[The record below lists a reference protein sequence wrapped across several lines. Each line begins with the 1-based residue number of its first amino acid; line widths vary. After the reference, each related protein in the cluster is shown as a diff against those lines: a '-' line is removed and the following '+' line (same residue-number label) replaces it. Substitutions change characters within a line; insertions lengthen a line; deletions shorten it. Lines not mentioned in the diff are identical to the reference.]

1 MSAYYFDSSALVKY
15 YAQEVGTNWVRGL
28 INAQPAN
35 EVFTALVTGAE
46 IIAAIKRRE
55 RGNTITAN
63 AAAAVAMTAFRSQFR
78 IRFQALRTNDAVVDL
93 AMDLAGTY
101 KLRGY
106 DAIQLASAL
115 LIEARLTAQG
125 VGPLTLIS
133 ADIELN
139 QAAQA
144 EGLLTDD
151 PNQHP

>member
-15 YAQEVGTNWVRGL
+15 YAQETGTNWVRGL
-28 INAQPAN
+28 IDVQPAN
-35 EVFTALVTGAE
+35 EIFTALATGAE
-46 IIAAIKRRE
+46 IVAALKRRE
-55 RGNTITAN
+55 RMNLITATDV
-63 AAAAVAMTAFRSQFR
+63 AAALAVFKNQFR
-78 IRFQALRTNDAVVDL
+78 IRFKALRTNDVVVDR
-93 AMDLAGTY
+93 AMDLAE
-101 KLRGY
+101 KHNLRGY

-115 LIEARLTAQG
+115 LIEERMTIQG

-133 ADIELN
+133 ADVELN

>member
-1 MSAYYFDSSALVKY
+1 MSAYYCDNSALVKY

-28 INAQPAN
+28 IQAQPAH

-55 RGNTITAN
+55 RNNAITA
-63 AAAAVAMTAFRSQFR
+63 ADATIAVTAFRSQFR
-78 IRFQALRTNDAVVDL
+78 IRFKALRTSDAVIDL
-93 AMDLAGTY
+93 AMGLAE
-101 KLRGY
+101 KHPLRGY

-115 LIEARLTAQG
+115 LIEARMTAQG
-125 VGPLTLIS
+125 VGPLRLIS
-133 ADIELN
+133 ADQERN

-144 EGLLTDD
+144 EGLLKED

>member
-1 MSAYYFDSSALVKY
+1 MGAYYFDSSALVKY
-15 YAQEVGTNWVRGL
+15 YAQETGINWVRGL
-28 INAQPAN
+28 IDVQPAN
-35 EVFTALVTGAE
+35 EIFTALVTGAE
-46 IIAAIKRRE
+46 IVAALKRRE
-55 RGNTITAN
+55 RMNLITAIDV
-63 AAAAVAMTAFRSQFR
+63 AAALAVFKNQFR
-78 IRFQALRTNDAVVDL
+78 IRFKALRTSDAVVDRAMEL
-93 AMDLAGTY
+93 AEKH

-115 LIEARLTAQG
+115 LIEERMTIQG

-151 PNQHP
+151 LNQHP

>member
-1 MSAYYFDSSALVKY
+1 MSAYYFDSSALVKN

-35 EVFTALVTGAE
+35 EIFTALVTGAE

-55 RGNTITAN
+55 RSNTITAAD
-63 AAAAVAMTAFRSQFR
+63 AASAITAFRSQFR
-78 IRFQALRTNDAVVDL
+78 IRFMALRTSDAVVDL
-93 AMDLAGTY
+93 AMNLAEMH

-106 DAIQLASAL
+106 DAIQLASAM
-115 LIEARLTAQG
+115 LIEARMTAQG

-133 ADIELN
+133 ADDELN
-139 QAAQA
+139 QVAQA

>member
-15 YAQEVGTNWVRGL
+15 YAQEIGTNWVRGL
-28 INAQPAN
+28 IDAKPAN
-35 EVFTALVTGAE
+35 EIFTALVTGAE
-46 IIAAIKRRE
+46 IVAAIKRRE
-55 RGNTITAN
+55 RMNMITASDAS
-63 AAAAVAMTAFRSQFR
+63 AALAVFRSQFR
-78 IRFQALRTNDAVVDL
+78 IRFNALRTSDTVVDRAMNL
-93 AMDLAGTY
+93 AETH

-115 LIEARLTAQG
+115 LIEERMTMRG

-133 ADIELN
+133 ADGELN
-139 QAAQA
+139 EAAQA